1 MRVECIYTGVFC
13 QVACYLHSPLPSLK
27 CLCSPLIPGKM
38 VARNGN
44 QRKLNTFTT
53 LLFAA
58 TAMSSAIR
66 TPLSGGS
73 RYPRMAARS
82 SDMDAAPYRD
92 KTLSIDE
99 RVEDL
104 VQRMNLEEKAG
115 QLFHNIINQGPNGTL
130 LNTTGPDVQVKFMTH
145 FNLHGPIAD
154 VRATVQWYN
163 NLQQMALDTR
173 LGIPITISSD
183 PRHAFT
189 NAEGSQIAAT
199 KFSQWP
205 ETLGLA
211 AIRDAE
217 LIHTFADIA
226 RQEYNA
232 VGIRSALHPQIDVAT
247 EPRWAR
253 ISGTMG
259 ENATLTA
266 ELAVAYIKGFT
277 GPNGFGKDSVTT
289 VSKHFP
295 GSGPVEGGEDSHFV
309 YGKNATY
316 PGKNFEHHLIPFKAA
331 IAAGTRQ
338 IMPYYSRPMGT
349 KYEEVAAGM
358 NKGIVTDLLRGEL
371 GFDGI
376 VVSDWGLVTDSII
389 AGQDMPA
396 RAWGAENLTEIQRT
410 EKILNAG
417 TDQLGGESR
426 TDLIMELVQKGI
438 ISEERINQSI
448 RRLMREKFVLGL
460 FDNPFAD
467 ADAAV
472 AVVGKP
478 EWRSIGFE
486 AQKRSF
492 TLLTNKD
499 AALPLKASDC
509 SKAKFYVE
517 GINSTHLESRN
528 FEVVDTPE
536 EADYAFLRLV
546 APYEPRPGGF
556 EMNYHSGS
564 LEYNATEKA
573 RQAAIYAAVPT
584 IVDIYLDRPGAFPE
598 VAEQAQALMVNFGA
612 SPEAFLDV
620 VFGVDGSGP
629 EGKLPFDL
637 PRSDEAAAAQL
648 EDVPFDT
655 VDPVFRFG
663 HGLRYD

>member
-1 MRVECIYTGVFC
+1 MFAVTVQKVPFSF
-13 QVACYLHSPLPSLK
+13 LFT
-27 CLCSPLIPGKM
+27 GKM
-38 VARNGN
+38 VARNRS
-44 QRKLNTFTT
+44 QRKLST
-53 LLFAA
+53 LATLFFAA
-58 TAMSSAIR
+58 TAASSVIR
-66 TPLSGGS
+66 TPALGGS
-73 RYPRMAARS
+73 TYPRMTARS
-82 SDMDAAPYRD
+82 SEMDSAPYRNANL
-92 KTLSIDE
+92 TIDE
-99 RVEDL
+99 RVDDL
-104 VQRMNLEEKAG
+104 LQRMNIKEKAG
-115 QLFHNIINQGPNGTL
+115 QLFHNIINQGDNGTL
-130 LNTTGPDVQVKFMTH
+130 LNTTSEDVEGKLMTH

-163 NLQQMALDTR
+163 NLQQMALNTR

-226 RQEYNA
+226 RQEYKA

-253 ISGTMG
+253 IGGTMG

-277 GPNGFGKDSVTT
+277 GPDGFGHDSVTT

-295 GSGPVEGGEDSHFV
+295 GSGPVQGGEDSHFV

-316 PGKNFEHHLIPFKAA
+316 PGKNMEHHLIPFKAA

-338 IMPYYSRPMGT
+338 IMPYYSRPIGT

-376 VVSDWGLVTDSII
+376 VVSDWGLITDGVI

-396 RAWGAENLTEIQRT
+396 RAWGAENLTELERAA
-410 EKILNAG
+410 KILNAG
-417 TDQLGGESR
+417 TDQLGGEDR
-426 TDLIMELVQKGI
+426 IDLILELVEKEI
-438 ISEERINQSI
+438 ISEERIDKSV
-448 RRLMREKFVLGL
+448 RRLLREKFLLGL

-472 AVVGKP
+472 AVVGQEK
-478 EWRSIGFE
+478 WRNVGYE

-492 TLLTNKD
+492 TLLANKKSI
-499 AALPLKASDC
+499 LPLEASQC
-509 SKAKFYVE
+509 TKSKFYLE
-517 GINSTHLESRN
+517 GINSTVLESRN
-528 FEVVDTPE
+528 FEVVATPE
-536 EADYAFLRLV
+536 EAD
-546 APYEPRPGGF
+546 
-556 EMNYHSGS
+556 
-564 LEYNATEKA
+564 
-573 RQAAIYAAVPT
+573 
-584 IVDIYLDRPGAFPE
+584 
-598 VAEQAQALMVNFGA
+598 
-612 SPEAFLDV
+612 
-620 VFGVDGSGP
+620 
-629 EGKLPFDL
+629 
-637 PRSDEAAAAQL
+637 
-648 EDVPFDT
+648 
-655 VDPVFRFG
+655 
-663 HGLRYD
+663 

>member
-1 MRVECIYTGVFC
+1 
-13 QVACYLHSPLPSLK
+13 
-27 CLCSPLIPGKM
+27 
-38 VARNGN
+38 
-44 QRKLNTFTT
+44 
-53 LLFAA
+53 
-58 TAMSSAIR
+58 
-66 TPLSGGS
+66 
-73 RYPRMAARS
+73 
-82 SDMDAAPYRD
+82 MDSAPYRD
-92 KTLSIDE
+92 STLSVDE

-104 VQRMNLEEKAG
+104 VQRMTVEEKAG

-130 LNTTGPDVQVKFMTH
+130 LNNTRESVEGKLMTH

-173 LGIPITISSD
+173 LGIPITVSSD

-189 NAEGSQIAAT
+189 NSEGSQIAAT

-205 ETLGLA
+205 QTLGLA

-217 LIHTFADIA
+217 LIRTFADIA

-253 ISGTMG
+253 IGGTMG

-266 ELAVAYIKGFT
+266 ELTVAYIEGFT
-277 GPNGFGKDSVTT
+277 GPNGFGHDSVTT

-295 GSGPVEGGEDSHFV
+295 GSGPVEGGEDSHFT

-316 PGKNFEHHLIPFKAA
+316 PGNNFEHHLIPFKAA

-338 IMPYYSRPMGT
+338 MMPYYSRPMGT

-376 VVSDWGLVTDSII
+376 VVSDWGLVTDGII
-389 AGQDMPA
+389 LGQDMPA
-396 RAWGAENLTEIQRT
+396 RAWGAENLTELERT

-417 TDQLGGESR
+417 TDQLGGEDR
-426 TDLIMELVQKGI
+426 TDLILELVEKGI
-438 ISEERINQSI
+438 ISESRIDASV
-448 RRLMREKFVLGL
+448 RRLLREKFLLGL
-460 FDNPFAD
+460 FDNPFLD

-472 AVVGKP
+472 AVVGKD
-478 EWRSIGFE
+478 EWRAIGFE

-499 AALPLKASDC
+499 SFLPLSASDC
-509 SKAKFYVE
+509 GKSKFYIE
-517 GINSTHLESRN
+517 GFNSTFLTSRN
-528 FEVVDTPE
+528 FEVVATPE

-556 EMNYHSGS
+556 EASYHSGS
-564 LEYNATEKA
+564 LEYNATERA
-573 RQAAIYAAVPT
+573 RQAAIYATVPT
-584 IVDIYLDRPGAFPE
+584 VVDIFLDRPGAFPE
-598 VAEQAQALMVNFGA
+598 VAEQAEALMVNFGA
-612 SPEAFLDV
+612 SEDAFLDV

-629 EGKLPFDL
+629 EGLLPFDL
-637 PRSDEAAAAQL
+637 PRSDEAAKTQK

-655 VDPVFRFG
+655 LDPAFKFG
-663 HGLRYD
+663 YGLRYE

>member
-1 MRVECIYTGVFC
+1 
-13 QVACYLHSPLPSLK
+13 
-27 CLCSPLIPGKM
+27 M
-38 VARNGN
+38 VARNRS

-53 LLFAA
+53 LFFAA

-66 TPLSGGS
+66 TPSFGKS
-73 RYPRMAARS
+73 TFPRMTLRS
-82 SDMDAAPYRD
+82 TEMDSAPYRD
-92 KTLSIDE
+92 STLSVDE

-104 VQRMNLEEKAG
+104 VQRMTIEEKAG

-130 LNTTGPDVQVKFMTH
+130 LNVTKEAVEGKLMTH

-173 LGIPITISSD
+173 LGIPITVSSD

-189 NAEGSQIAAT
+189 NSEGSQIAAT

-205 ETLGLA
+205 QTLGLA

-217 LIHTFADIA
+217 LIRTFADIA

-253 ISGTMG
+253 IGGTMG

-266 ELAVAYIKGFT
+266 ELTVAYIEGFT
-277 GPNGFGKDSVTT
+277 GPDGFGYDSVTT

-295 GSGPVEGGEDSHFV
+295 GSGPVEGGEDSHFT

-316 PGKNFEHHLIPFKAA
+316 PGNNFEHHLIPFKAA

-338 IMPYYSRPMGT
+338 MMPYYSRPMGT

-389 AGQDMPA
+389 LGQDMPA
-396 RAWGAENLTEIQRT
+396 RAWGAENLTELERT

-417 TDQLGGESR
+417 TDQLGGEER
-426 TDLIMELVQKGI
+426 TDLILELVEKGI
-438 ISEERINQSI
+438 ISESRIDASV
-448 RRLMREKFVLGL
+448 RRLLREKFLLGL
-460 FDNPFAD
+460 FDEKRFLD

-472 AVVGKP
+472 AVVGKD
-478 EWRSIGFE
+478 EWRAIGFE

-499 AALPLKASDC
+499 SFLPLSTSECAKS
-509 SKAKFYVE
+509 KFYVE
-517 GINSTHLESRN
+517 GINSTFLTSRN
-528 FEVVDTPE
+528 FEVVATPE

-556 EMNYHSGS
+556 EANYHSGS
-564 LEYNATEKA
+564 LEYNATERA
-573 RQAAIYAAVPT
+573 RQAAIYATVPT
-584 IVDIYLDRPGAFPE
+584 VVDIFLDRPGAFPE
-598 VAEQAQALMVNFGA
+598 VAEQAEALMVNFGA
-612 SPEAFLDV
+612 SEDAFLDV

-629 EGKLPFDL
+629 EGLLPFDL
-637 PRSDEAAAAQL
+637 PRSDEAAKAQK

-655 VDPVFRFG
+655 LDPAFKFG
-663 HGLRYD
+663 YGLRYE

>member
-1 MRVECIYTGVFC
+1 
-13 QVACYLHSPLPSLK
+13 
-27 CLCSPLIPGKM
+27 M
-38 VARNGN
+38 VARNRS

-53 LLFAA
+53 LFFAA

-66 TPLSGGS
+66 TPSFGKS
-73 RYPRMAARS
+73 TYPRMTSRS
-82 SDMDAAPYRD
+82 TEMDSAPYRD
-92 KTLSIDE
+92 SSLSVDE
-99 RVEDL
+99 RVDDL
-104 VQRMNLEEKAG
+104 VKRMTIEEKAG

-130 LNTTGPDVQVKFMTH
+130 LNTTTEAVAGKLMTH

-163 NLQQMALDTR
+163 NLQQLALDTR
-173 LGIPITISSD
+173 LGIPVTISSD

-189 NAEGSQIAAT
+189 SAEGSQIAAT

-205 ETLGLA
+205 QTLGLA

-217 LIHTFADIA
+217 LIRTFADIA

-253 ISGTMG
+253 IGGTMG

-266 ELAVAYIKGFT
+266 ELTVAYIEGFT
-277 GPNGFGKDSVTT
+277 GPDGFGYDSVTT

-295 GSGPVEGGEDSHFV
+295 GSGPVEGGEDSHFT

-338 IMPYYSRPMGT
+338 MMPYYSRPMGT

-396 RAWGAENLTEIQRT
+396 RAWGAENLTELQRT

-417 TDQLGGESR
+417 TDQLGGEDR
-426 TDLIMELVQKGI
+426 TDLILELVEKGI
-438 ISEERINQSI
+438 ISESRIDASI
-448 RRLMREKFVLGL
+448 RRLLREKFLLGL
-460 FDNPFAD
+460 FDEKRFLD

-472 AVVGKP
+472 DVVGKE
-478 EWRSIGFE
+478 EWRAIGFE

-499 AALPLKASDC
+499 SFLPLSPSEC
-509 SKAKFYVE
+509 EKAKFYVE
-517 GINSTHLESRN
+517 GINSTFFTSRN
-528 FEVVDTPE
+528 FEVVATPE

-556 EMNYHSGS
+556 EANYHSGS

-584 IVDIYLDRPGAFPE
+584 VVDVFLDRPGAFPE
-598 VAEQAQALMVNFGA
+598 IAEQASALMVNYGA
-612 SPEAFLDV
+612 SEDAFLDV

-629 EGKLPFDL
+629 EGQLPFDL
-637 PRSDEAAAAQL
+637 PRSDEAASAQK

-655 VDPVFRFG
+655 LDPYFRFG
-663 HGLRYD
+663 YGLRYE